1 MQDEI
6 TRAVKWIQRSQRE
19 KMGGSS
25 AYYSSFLNPYRKWA
39 SEYPET
45 TGYII
50 PTLIR
55 YGINYNDKS
64 AIETAV
70 SMTSWLLRLQ
80 NPDGSFQG
88 GLAGQKKRFPSVF
101 NTAQILFGLL
111 ALYEH
116 TQKSE
121 YLQAGIKAGKWIQNA
136 QKKDGTWTRFSYVDG
151 FSPSYYT
158 RVAWPLLLLASV
170 TDDDNLRKKAILG
183 LSKIVERQKKNGVI
197 REWGFRPDK
206 AAFTHTIAYTV
217 RGLIEAAI
225 LLNDFDGEFATAARK
240 VVYKLF
246 RLFEINGKL
255 GGSYGENWEPDYS
268 FSCLTGNCQIAIC
281 MMRMY
286 EIDKDVRLLNAAAKL
301 VSSVEKRQFLR
312 EGHENDGGVPG
323 SWPIFGK
330 YMFMRYPNWAA
341 KFFVDSKLM
350 LIYFLERL
358 AQKNGI
364 QAYTA
369 SQQAAL
375 KSYSV
380 IEVC

>member
-1 MQDEI
+1 MEDTI
-6 TRAVKWIQRSQRE
+6 RRAVKWIQRSQKE
-19 KMGGSS
+19 KTGGSS
-25 AYYSSFLNPYRKWA
+25 AYYSSFLKPSKKWA
-39 SEYPET
+39 PEYPET

-50 PTLIR
+50 PTLFK
-55 YGINYNDKS
+55 YGVHYNDES
-64 AIETAV
+64 AIYTAL
-70 SMTSWLLRLQ
+70 SLSNWLVRVQ
-80 NPDGSFQG
+80 NSDGSFPG
-88 GLAGQKKRFPSVF
+88 GLYSYKKRLPSVF
-101 NTAQILFGLL
+101 NTAQIMFGLL
-111 ALYEH
+111 AAFEY
-116 TQKSE
+116 TDRSD
-121 YLQAGIKAGKWIQNA
+121 YLQASVKAGQWIENMQNN
-136 QKKDGTWTRFSYVDG
+136 DGTWTKFAYVDG

-158 RVAWPLLLLASV
+158 RVAWPLLLLASL

-225 LLNDFDGEFATAARK
+225 LLNDLDGEFATAARK

-350 LIYFLERL
+350 LVYFLERL